1 MAKRNVRV
9 LLGKIGLDGHDRGL
23 RMIAAWLR
31 NAQMEVIYMGTHL
44 APQVM
49 AKAAVDEDVDVIGL
63 SFQGADHVP
72 LVRLMA
78 KEMEEEHLD
87 DILFVVGGNIPKRDI
102 SVLVEMGVDR
112 VFPSGTPMATC
123 VDYIRENAQRK
134 RDAGAPRKRRAK

>member
-31 NAQMEVIYMGTHL
+31 DAQMEVIYMGTHHS
-44 APQVM
+44 AQAM
-49 AKAAVDEDVDVIGL
+49 AKAAIDEDVDVIGL

-78 KEMEEEHLD
+78 EEMKKEELD
-87 DILFVVGGNIPKRDI
+87 DLLLVVGGNIPKRDI
-102 SVLVEMGVDR
+102 PILEKMGVDR

-123 VDYIRENAQRK
+123 VDYIRENA
-134 RDAGAPRKRRAK
+134 